1 MSYPS
6 NINTSL
12 NSELFANLVT
22 QAQYQAYETS
32 VARQLV
38 TVFDAPIH
46 SGKNLQVPVWDRVT
60 ADLITDESSS
70 PAHQTNTN
78 AATISLAE
86 HVVYHQITDMIRDSA
101 YSDVFSQI
109 GDQSGRAIA
118 ESMDRQV
125 FSNLGSFAANYVANS
140 TGTPDLGASGHVL
153 SVNDLLKA
161 AASLREQRLT
171 GPFYAVV
178 HPGAAYSL
186 KKNLTTTLPYSG
198 ATAGSQLGNLSDL
211 GNDVL
216 RGFYVGTIAG
226 IEIYESALVSVSGTD
241 ATNGVFARTAL
252 GHAMRGSID
261 MNTLYLPAYRAT
273 DVVLKAVA
281 GATTL
286 NPLHG
291 VTITSTINIA

>member
-6 NINTSL
+6 NTNTSL

-22 QAQYQAYETS
+22 QAQFQAYETS

-46 SGKNLQVPVWDRVT
+46 TGKNLQVPVWDRVV
-60 ADLITDESSS
+60 ADLITDEAAGS
-70 PAHQTNTN
+70 AKQTNTN
-78 AATISLAE
+78 AATITLGE

-101 YSDVFSQI
+101 YSDVFAQI

-118 ESMDRQV
+118 ESMDKQV
-125 FSNLGSFAANYVANS
+125 FAQFASLDYYD
-140 TGTPDLGASGHVL
+140 DLGGAGHELV
-153 SVNDLLKA
+153 VADILKA
-161 AASLREQRLT
+161 AATLRQARLT

-178 HPGAAYSL
+178 SPASAYNL
-186 KKNLTTTLPYSG
+186 KKNLTNTLPYSG
-198 ATAGSQLGNLSDL
+198 AGGLVNPSDIGNSVLG
-211 GNDVL
+211 
-216 RGFYVGTIAG
+216 GFYIGTLAG
-226 IEIYESALVSVSGTD
+226 VEIYESALVATSGTD
-241 ATNGVFARTAL
+241 AINAVFAKTAF

-261 MNTLYLPAYRAT
+261 MNTLYLPAARAT

-286 NPLHG
+286 NKLHG
-291 VTITSTINIA
+291 VRITADAQIN

>member
-60 ADLITDESSS
+60 ADLITDESAS

-78 AATISLAE
+78 AATISLQE

-101 YSDVFSQI
+101 YSDVFSQL

-118 ESMDRQV
+118 ESMDTQV
-125 FSNLGSFAANYVANS
+125 FSQFSGLNYNS
-140 TGTPDLGASGHVL
+140 DIGASGHEL
-153 SVNDLLKA
+153 TAQDILA
-161 AASLREQRLT
+161 AAATLRAQRLT

-178 HPGAAYSL
+178 HPASAYNL
-186 KKNLTTTLPYSG
+186 KKSLTATLPYSG
-198 ATAGSQLGNLSDL
+198 ATGYVNPSDI

-216 RGFYVGTIAG
+216 RGFYIGTLAG
-226 IEIYESALVSVSGTD
+226 VEIYESALVPVTGTD
-241 ATNGVFARTAL
+241 ATNAVFARTAF

-286 NPLHG
+286 NAKHG
-291 VTITSTINIA
+291 VVITADARIN

>member
-38 TVFDAPIH
+38 TVFDAPVH

-60 ADLITDESSS
+60 ADLITDESAS

-78 AATISLAE
+78 AATITLAE

-125 FSNLGSFAANYVANS
+125 FSNFGAFAANYVANS
-140 TGTPDLGASGHVL
+140 TGTADLGASGHNLV
-153 SVNDLLKA
+153 VNDILKA

-178 HPGAAYSL
+178 HPGAAYGL
-186 KKNLTTTLPYSG
+186 KKNLTATLPYSG
-198 ATAGSQLGNLSDL
+198 AGGLVNPSDL

-216 RGFYVGTIAG
+216 RGFYIGTIAG
-226 IEIYESALVSVSGTD
+226 VEIYESALVPVSGTD
-241 ATNGVFARTAL
+241 ATCAVFARTAF

-291 VTITSTINIA
+291 VTITATTVIS

>member
-1 MSYPS
+1 MAYPS
-6 NINTSL
+6 NSNTSL

-46 SGKNLQVPVWDRVT
+46 TGKNLQVPVWDRIT
-60 ADLITDESSS
+60 ADLITDE
-70 PAHQTNTN
+70 AATTAKATNTN
-78 AATISLAE
+78 AATITLGE

-101 YSDVFSQI
+101 YSDVFAQI

-118 ESMDRQV
+118 ESLDTQV
-125 FSNLGSFAANYVANS
+125 FAQFSGLNYNSDLGS
-140 TGTPDLGASGHVL
+140 SGYEL
-153 SVNDLLKA
+153 TAQDILKA
-161 AASLREQRLT
+161 AATLRAQRLT
-171 GPFYAVV
+171 GPFYAVI
-178 HPGAAYSL
+178 HPGSAFNL
-186 KKNLTTTLPYSG
+186 KKTLTATLPYST
-198 ATAGSQLGNLSDL
+198 ATAYINPSDI

-216 RGFYVGTIAG
+216 RGFYIGTLAG
-226 IEIYESALVSVSGTD
+226 VEIYESALVPVSGND
-241 ATNGVFARTAL
+241 ATNAVFAKTAF

-261 MNTLYLPAYRAT
+261 MNTLYLPAARAT

-286 NPLHG
+286 NAKHG
-291 VTITSTINIA
+291 VVITADIRVTN

>member
-1 MSYPS
+1 MAYPS
-6 NINTSL
+6 NSNTSL

-46 SGKNLQVPVWDRVT
+46 TGKNLQVPVWDRIT
-60 ADLITDESSS
+60 ADLITDE
-70 PAHQTNTN
+70 AATTAKATNTN
-78 AATISLAE
+78 AATITLGE

-101 YSDVFSQI
+101 YSDVFAQI

-118 ESMDRQV
+118 ESLDTQV
-125 FSNLGSFAANYVANS
+125 FAQFSGLNYSSDLGS
-140 TGTPDLGASGHVL
+140 SGYEL
-153 SVNDLLKA
+153 TAQDILKA
-161 AASLREQRLT
+161 AATLRAQRLT

-178 HPGAAYSL
+178 HPGSAYNL
-186 KKNLTTTLPYSG
+186 KKTLTATLPYST
-198 ATAGSQLGNLSDL
+198 ATAYINPSDI

-216 RGFYVGTIAG
+216 RGFYIGTLAG
-226 IEIYESALVSVSGTD
+226 VEIYESALVPVSGND
-241 ATNGVFARTAL
+241 ATNAVFAKTAF

-261 MNTLYLPAYRAT
+261 MNTLYLPAARAT

-286 NPLHG
+286 NAKHG
-291 VTITSTINIA
+291 VVITADIRVTN

>member
-1 MSYPS
+1 MAYPS
-6 NINTSL
+6 NVNTNIDANL
-12 NSELFANLVT
+12 YANLVT

-46 SGKNLQVPVWDRVT
+46 SGKNLQVPVWDRVSATLIQDEAASTPSYT
-60 ADLITDESSS
+60 ATS
-70 PAHQTNTN
+70 
-78 AATISLAE
+78 AATISLQE

-118 ESMDRQV
+118 ESMDKQV
-125 FSNLGSFAANYVANS
+125 FGQFTNFNYYS
-140 TGTPDLGASGHVL
+140 DLGGSGHEL
-153 SVNDLLKA
+153 TVNDILKA
-161 AASLREQRLT
+161 AATLRAARLT

-178 HPGAAYSL
+178 HPSTAYNL
-186 KKNLTTTLPYSG
+186 KKNLTSTIPYQ
-198 ATAGSQLGNLSDL
+198 ATNGLVNPSDI

-216 RGFYVGTIAG
+216 RGFYIGTLAG
-226 IEIYESALVSVSGTD
+226 VEIYESSLVTVTGTD
-241 ATNGVFARTAL
+241 SINAVFARTAL

-261 MNTLYLPAYRAT
+261 MNTLYLPAARAT

-281 GATTL
+281 GATVL
-286 NPLHG
+286 NNLHG
-291 VTITSTINIA
+291 VRITADAQIN

>member
-1 MSYPS
+1 MAYPS
-6 NINTSL
+6 NSNTSL

-46 SGKNLQVPVWDRVT
+46 TGKNLQVPVWDRIT
-60 ADLITDESSS
+60 ADLITDE
-70 PAHQTNTN
+70 AATTAKATNTN
-78 AATISLAE
+78 AATITLGE

-101 YSDVFSQI
+101 YSDVFAQI

-118 ESMDRQV
+118 ESLDTQV
-125 FSNLGSFAANYVANS
+125 FAQFSGLNYSSDLGS
-140 TGTPDLGASGHVL
+140 SGYEL
-153 SVNDLLKA
+153 TAQDILKA
-161 AASLREQRLT
+161 AATLRAQRLT
-171 GPFYAVV
+171 GPFYAVI
-178 HPGAAYSL
+178 HPGSAFNL
-186 KKNLTTTLPYSG
+186 KKTLTATLPYST
-198 ATAGSQLGNLSDL
+198 ATAYINPSDI

-216 RGFYVGTIAG
+216 RGFYIGTLAG
-226 IEIYESALVSVSGTD
+226 VEIYESALVPVSGND
-241 ATNGVFARTAL
+241 ATNAVFAKTAF

-261 MNTLYLPAYRAT
+261 MNTLYLPAARAT

-286 NPLHG
+286 NAKHG
-291 VTITSTINIA
+291 VVITADIRVTN

>member
-46 SGKNLQVPVWDRVT
+46 SGKNLQVPVWDRVS
-60 ADLITDESSS
+60 ADLITDESAS

-78 AATISLAE
+78 AATITLQE

-101 YSDVFSQI
+101 YSDVFSQL

-125 FSNLGSFAANYVANS
+125 FSQFTSLDYYD
-140 TGTPDLGASGHVL
+140 DLGGAGHEL
-153 SVNDLLKA
+153 TANDILKA
-161 AASLREQRLT
+161 AATLRAARLT

-178 HPGAAYSL
+178 HPAAAFNL
-186 KKNLTTTLPYSG
+186 KKNLTQTLPYAGASG
-198 ATAGSQLGNLSDL
+198 LVNPSDL

-216 RGFYVGTIAG
+216 RGFYIGTLAG
-226 IEIYESALVSVSGTD
+226 VEIYESALVTVSGTD
-241 ATNGVFARTAL
+241 SINAVFARTAL

-286 NPLHG
+286 NNLHG
-291 VTITSTINIA
+291 VRITADAQIN

>member
-60 ADLITDESSS
+60 ADLIADESAS

-78 AATISLAE
+78 AATISLQE

-101 YSDVFSQI
+101 YSDVFSQL

-118 ESMDRQV
+118 ESMDAQV
-125 FSNLGSFAANYVANS
+125 FGQFTNFNYYD
-140 TGTPDLGASGHVL
+140 DLGGAGHEL
-153 SVNDLLKA
+153 SVQDILKA
-161 AASLREQRLT
+161 AATLRKARLT

-178 HPGAAYSL
+178 HPATAYNL

-216 RGFYVGTIAG
+216 RGFYIGTIAG
-226 IEIYESALVSVSGTD
+226 VEIYESALVTLSGTD
-241 ATNGVFARTAL
+241 SINAVFARTAL

-281 GATTL
+281 GATVL
-286 NPLHG
+286 NNLHG
-291 VTITSTINIA
+291 VRITADAQIN

>member
-6 NINTSL
+6 NTNTSL

-46 SGKNLQVPVWDRVT
+46 TGKNLQVPVWDRVV
-60 ADLITDESSS
+60 ADLITDEAAGS
-70 PAHQTNTN
+70 AKQTNTN
-78 AATISLAE
+78 AATITLGE

-101 YSDVFSQI
+101 YSDVFAQI

-118 ESMDRQV
+118 ESMDKQV
-125 FSNLGSFAANYVANS
+125 FAQFASLDYYD
-140 TGTPDLGASGHVL
+140 DLGGAGHELV
-153 SVNDLLKA
+153 VADILKA
-161 AASLREQRLT
+161 AATLRQARLT

-178 HPGAAYSL
+178 SPASAYNL
-186 KKNLTTTLPYSG
+186 KKNLTNTLPYSG
-198 ATAGSQLGNLSDL
+198 ASGLVNPSDIGNSVLG
-211 GNDVL
+211 
-216 RGFYVGTIAG
+216 GFYIGTLAG
-226 IEIYESALVSVSGTD
+226 VEIYESALVTTSGTD
-241 ATNGVFARTAL
+241 AINAVFAKTAF

-261 MNTLYLPAYRAT
+261 MNTLYLPAARAT

-286 NPLHG
+286 NKLHG
-291 VTITSTINIA
+291 VRITADAQIN